1 MSESTLRRSEHGTLQ
16 KQHHNKNP
24 QDFLD
29 DLQKR
34 MEALYDQLMKLE
46 VHEDDSQ
53 KEAITGIKKDAQSI
67 KETLVYHQ
75 DETKP
80 LGYSTPTTNSSEE
93 TRLKNELE
101 ASQIKNSDLQDQIN
115 CLEKRVI
122 ELEKKVI
129 ELKEEKK
136 KLEIG
141 QVAFDFEKAMAIYIL
156 PEHKQIGGVDVYNRT
171 KAWVKKEKKKN
182 TEEGKD
188 ANEKLLYIMT
198 KWQLSNEHDKLIKML
213 KNERKG
219 PAHPSILHKDL
230 QIPEYLNEAQ
240 KKCFKDIIEIIE
252 FVKKEKEIET
262 P

>member
-1 MSESTLRRSEHGTLQ
+1 MSESTLRRSEHGISFQHAGTLQ

-67 KETLVYHQ
+67 KETIVYHK
-75 DETKP
+75 DEI
-80 LGYSTPTTNSSEE
+80 
-93 TRLKNELE
+93 KNELE
-101 ASQIKNSDLQDQIN
+101 ASQIKNRDLQGKIN
-115 CLEKRVI
+115 SLEKRVI

-129 ELKEEKK
+129 ELEEEKE
-136 KLEIG
+136 KLENG
-141 QVAFDFEKAMAIYIL
+141 QVAFEFEKAMAMYVL

-182 TEEGKD
+182 TEEGED
-188 ANEKLLYIMT
+188 ANKKLHYIMT
-198 KWQLSNEHDKLIKML
+198 KWQLSNEHDKLRKML

-219 PAHPSILHKDL
+219 PAHPSISPKDL
-230 QIPEYLNEAQ
+230 KIPEYLNEAQ
-240 KKCFKDIIEIIE
+240 KKCFKDFIEIIE
-252 FVKKEKEIET
+252 FVKKEKET

>member
-1 MSESTLRRSEHGTLQ
+1 MSESTIWRSENEIT
-16 KQHHNKNP
+16 QHI
-24 QDFLD
+24 LGV
-29 DLQKR
+29 LLKR
-34 MEALYDQLMKLE
+34 IEALYDQIGKLWE
-46 VHEDDSQ
+46 SKNGVQE
-53 KEAITGIKKDAQSI
+53 EAISGLEKNVQSI
-67 KETLVYHQ
+67 KETIVYYQ
-75 DETKP
+75 DEIKP
-80 LGYSTPTTNSSEE
+80 FGDSTPTTKEE
-93 TRLKNELE
+93 TSLKNE
-101 ASQIKNSDLQDQIN
+101 ASQIKNRDLQGKIHS
-115 CLEKRVI
+115 LEGRVI

-129 ELKEEKK
+129 ELEEEKK
-136 KLEIG
+136 KLENG
-141 QVAFDFEKAMAIYIL
+141 QVAFEFEKAMAMFIL
-156 PEHKQIGGVDVYNRT
+156 PEHKQIGDVDVYNRT

-188 ANEKLLYIMT
+188 ANEKLHYIVT